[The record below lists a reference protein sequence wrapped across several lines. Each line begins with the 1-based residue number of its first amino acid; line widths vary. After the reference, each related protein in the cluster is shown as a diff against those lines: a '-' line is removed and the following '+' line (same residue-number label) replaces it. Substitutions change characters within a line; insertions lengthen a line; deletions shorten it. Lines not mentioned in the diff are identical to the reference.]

1 VQARGWNIL
10 GEYVDKGISGA
21 KDQRPGLNALM
32 EIAAKRKVDVVL
44 VWRFDRFARSVK
56 HLVTALEQF
65 RSLGIEFISY
75 QDNIDT
81 STPTGKMT
89 FNLIAAIAEFERE
102 LIRERILS
110 GLSRVKAQGK
120 ILGRPKKTQDVGR
133 IQALHAQG
141 KSLRVTAKELGIS
154 KNTVAQ
160 VLSL

>member
-1 VQARGWNIL
+1 
-10 GEYVDKGISGA
+10 
-21 KDQRPGLNALM
+21 M

-110 GLSRVKAQGK
+110 GLSRVRSQGK
-120 ILGRPKKTQDVGR
+120 ILGRPKKTQDVDR
-133 IQALHAQG
+133 IKALHAEG
-141 KSLRVTAKELGIS
+141 KSLRAIAKALGIS

-160 VLSL
+160 LLSL